1 MNIIKYNSSK
11 DSTNARTGANTTV
24 INGGTPSGG
33 ESSGKLS
40 ETHLIF
46 GNPFDGTQDVSGD
59 ITNVQNIT
67 AVGGDVVVK
76 SQIDSDGEYGGNI
89 EADKNI
95 KAGGNVTATK
105 FIGNVEASDVTTDT
119 LQANEGTVTSI
130 SGTSLNYDNADIR
143 QAIIDTLQS
152 TNITTEN
159 LTVTKQAHFFELII
173 DKIKSTGG
181 AAIFTP
187 ADGFTIDK
195 VTENPSNMILWWKN
209 TDGEG
214 NARDNM
220 WAVGD
225 QALCM
230 SFNQAKTGTNY
241 NVSNKYYWALVT
253 DVQNNVQL
261 GDDTFNSIAVSKT
274 DKDGTLN
281 PEVGD
286 SIVMLGHRIQPNE
299 TVTDL
304 LKQRQSA
311 IYIAAYQCLDNGIKA
326 PFIAQYRGIND
337 FDLASHRQSYFDAAG
352 AKFIGNFEVSPGT
365 SIENYINGLVDSA
378 ANGHSPWIGDGSR
391 TDVDGAVS
399 VVGYW
404 YTWSTEK
411 KGYVNSGI
419 LAQGTPGKSAFELY
433 IENGGNLTE
442 KEWLESLVGKTGDS
456 AYDIYVNNGG
466 TLSQKEWLESLDGKQ
481 GLSAYDL
488 YKAQGG
494 TLSESEWL
502 NSLKGTPG
510 KSAYQSYID
519 GGGTL
524 SESDWLKSLIGA
536 QGLSAYE
543 IYLKTTTDNPKMTET
558 QWLESLDGEP
568 GLSAYDIYKAQ
579 GGELSLEDWLAS
591 LKGEPGT
598 PAHDPYISNGS
609 DGFTAGNWI
618 VWDSTLNSNIGGWKD
633 TGIKATGES
642 GTTYYTWIRYSA
654 NADGSSMTATPNS
667 SSQYIGIAY
676 NKISSIPSTNKDDY
690 AWSKFRGE
698 NGIPGGPGP
707 DGKTLYTW
715 IKYADDANGTNMSD
729 NPEGKTYMGIAYN
742 KESQTESTTA
752 SDYTWSLIKGT
763 DGHSGT
769 YNEILFKATQTVP
782 TAPSITNDTEIAS
795 SGWYKTVPAT
805 STSWSTLTNPRYS
818 ISGSGVDGSEKG
830 RQLPGENISNN
841 FVSDT
846 ITFNCIHSF
855 EKVTIRIEA
864 SSEAGFDKL
873 YVGEIDKTYTKSTAS
888 KAPYSVSGYDS
899 IEVSVTMTQGIH
911 TLMIFYVKDNSTNVG
926 DDCGYWKLMSFQY
939 ADIYYSMALASY
951 SMENDRWEYGTWSTP
966 AIWNPAGTPGK
977 DGQNGQPGNDA
988 EFIRLYPVFEKA
1000 VVGLDQNE
1008 SLAVKLQ
1015 YIVQHIKGS
1024 TNESVVSGFGLK
1036 IKDNRS
1042 ESAIIAQVTTFSNGL
1057 LVYENSAYVTGYH
1070 TTLKDAITTLTV
1082 ELYRLSDQ
1090 TTVQTTSVPVTFQ
1103 PGAMFS
1109 INQELGEVKAVA
1121 QSASSDAET
1130 AKTNAAS
1137 ALLTANGLETRV
1149 TSTESSL
1156 TTLNNSVSSVTQK
1169 ADSIQSTVNSHTDSI
1184 NNINGNIT
1192 DLENSVSNIEQT
1204 ADSIQSTVSS
1214 LKVSSGTNLFGFNKG
1229 IVWDRMGEAI
1239 PFIQGYG
1246 IECKYTSN
1254 QKTVRL
1260 SNLGFNGIGG
1270 DFVVTFYIK
1279 AVTNNTKVHI
1289 DICDVVPTAGVYIN
1303 VTTSWEKKTLY
1314 FKDVNSYVDV
1324 SSGWNGFMDL
1334 ENLDN
1339 TDTIYIRQLQI
1350 ERGTVP
1356 SEFGICLEDLQ
1367 NYGNDS
1373 INNWNFNNLN
1383 IIENGFNTNG
1393 INYNVYQNN
1402 LNPSSNDQLD
1412 YITLNSITLKDKTT
1426 YTLSFWAKTDSDGAE
1441 ISSYLYPDIINSSL
1455 SPYYFSSNSYQTET
1469 NNSDGSTK
1477 IKLTTS
1483 WRKYYIHWYVDTSTI
1498 DTTGWTQEQINN
1510 ILVKNII
1517 PLRLYYTTIN
1527 ATAKVSIADIN
1538 FEEGYICEGND
1549 KVSSIIRQTANDI
1562 LLQVQD
1568 INIKIDNKQIELNGD
1583 TKVNGS
1589 LTLTDA
1595 DQGFILNGGSGKTVI
1610 SPQSIG
1616 SFYEFQNIANTISK
1630 LYASTTNLG
1639 REASNNTL
1647 IFNFTKTFNIG
1658 TVPSGKTVTLS
1669 NGSVSF
1675 MKANS
1680 GTLISTSSISVKYKL
1695 YQGSTLKNTYSSSAT
1710 SMATMGTT
1718 TISSTDEMKITIEV
1732 TMTCSN
1738 SYWTTDSNKPVEMAF
1753 ANCNMNIQ
1761 ASVPNDAFTLIGYD
1775 GIGLN
1780 FGGNGIIYF
1789 GQNMCQLQYGSHA
1802 IRVDANGIYKYCGS
1816 TSSSKKSH
1824 IIAGTTYTD
1833 TATSYYLQ
1841 EYAPLNGYK
1850 IRRVTSSGNV
1860 YADLSD
1866 DYILCRHSSGTVS
1879 IMLGSPDSFIGK
1891 CIRIKCVGKD
1901 VNVYAGT
1908 STSNTSYKIVRSDGS
1923 QVNGIED
1930 NDNACR
1936 SYWSDGTYWYEEF
1949 MGW

>member
-76 SQIDSDGEYGGNI
+76 SQINSDGEYGGNI

-119 LQANEGTVTSI
+119 LQAYEGTVTSI

-220 WAVGD
+220 WTVGD

-311 IYIAAYQCLDNGIKA
+311 IYIAAYQGLDNGIKA

-419 LAQGTPGKSAFELY
+419 LAQGTPGKTAFEIY

-456 AYDIYVNNGG
+456 AYDIYVKNGG
-466 TLSQKEWLESLDGKQ
+466 KLSQKEWLESLDGKQ

-676 NKISSIPSTNKDDY
+676 NKTSSTPSTNKADY

-698 NGIPGGPGP
+698 DGIPGGPGP

-805 STSWSTLTNPRYS
+805 STSWSTLTNPIYS

-846 ITFNCIHSF
+846 ITFNCVHSF

-977 DGQNGQPGNDA
+977 DGQNGQPGQPGNDA

-1192 DLENSVSNIEQT
+1192 DLVDSVSNIEQT
-1204 ADSIQSTVSS
+1204 ADTIQSTVSS

-1246 IECKYTSN
+1246 VECKYTSD

-1270 DFVVTFYIK
+1270 DFVATFYIK
-1279 AVTNNTKVHI
+1279 AVTNNTRVHI
-1289 DICDVVPTAGVYIN
+1289 DICDVAPTAGVYIN

-1314 FKDVNSYVDV
+1314 FKDINSYVDV
-1324 SSGWNGFMDL
+1324 SSGYNGFMDF

-1373 INNWNFNNLN
+1373 INNWSFNH
-1383 IIENGFNTNG
+1383 IDTIENGFNTNG

-1402 LNPSSNDQLD
+1402 LNPSSNKYIDC
-1412 YITLNSITLKDKTT
+1412 ITLSSITLKDKTT
-1426 YTLSFWAKTDSDGAE
+1426 YTLSFWAKTDSDDTE

-1455 SPYYFSSNSYQTET
+1455 YPYYFSSNSNQTES
-1469 NNSDGSTK
+1469 NNSDGFTK
-1477 IKLTTS
+1477 TKLTTS
-1483 WRKYYIHWYVDTSTI
+1483 WRKYYIHWYIDTSTI
-1498 DTTGWTQEQINN
+1498 DTTDWTQEQINN

-1517 PLRLYYTTIN
+1517 PLRLYDT
-1527 ATAKVSIADIN
+1527 TAKVSIASIN

-1595 DQGFILNGGSGKTVI
+1595 DQGFVLNGGSGKTVI

-1616 SFYEFQNIANTISK
+1616 SFTGFQNIANSVSK

-1639 REASNNTL
+1639 SGSLTGTVD
-1647 IFNFTKTFNIG
+1647 FTFTKTFSIG

-1680 GTLISTSSISVKYKL
+1680 GTVISPSTVSVKYKV
-1695 YQGSTLKNTYSSSAT
+1695 YQGSTLKTTYSSSAT

-1718 TISSTDEMKITIEV
+1718 TISSTDEVKISIEV

-1738 SYWTTDSNKPVEMAF
+1738 SYWNTDSNKPVEMPF
-1753 ANCNMNIQ
+1753 ANCNMGIY

-1780 FGGNGIIYF
+1780 FGGNGIIYL
-1789 GQNMCQLQYGSHA
+1789 GQNMCQLQYGSNA

-1816 TSSSKKSH
+1816 TASSKKSH
-1824 IIAGTTYTD
+1824 IIGGTTYTD
-1833 TATSYYLQ
+1833 TATSYYQQ

-1850 IRRVTSSGNV
+1850 IRRVTTSGNV

-1866 DYILCRHSSGTVS
+1866 EYILCRHSSGTVS